1 MDDDEA
7 RTRLLDAAATLFYQ
21 RGVHAVG
28 MDDIRAASGVSLKR
42 LYRCFPAKDDLVR
55 AWLRRRDHDWL
66 ADLAACVER
75 RPPQQRPLAVFDW
88 LGHWFAGPGF
98 RGCAFVNAY
107 GELGAT
113 SGDVAQAARDHKL
126 ALRAYVTTL
135 ARDARVPDPAQAAAQ
150 LVLLIEGAIVTA
162 ALTGDPATA
171 AHARAA
177 AATLLAAAPPAPS
190 APRVAPRT
198 APRAAGGS
206 VPALPPAPGGG
217 R

>member
-7 RTRLLDAAATLFYQ
+7 RARLLDAAATLFYR

-42 LYRCFPAKDDLVR
+42 LYRCFPAKHDLVR

-66 ADLAACVER
+66 ADLAAAVGHH
-75 RPPQQRPLAVFDW
+75 PPHRRPLAVFDW
-88 LGHWFAGPGF
+88 LGQWFADPGF

-135 ARDARVPDPAQAAAQ
+135 LRDARIPDPAPIAAQ
-150 LVLLIEGAIVTA
+150 LALLIEGAIVTA
-162 ALTGDPATA
+162 ALTGDPDTA
-171 AHARAA
+171 AHARTA
-177 AATLLAAAPPAPS
+177 AATLL
-190 APRVAPRT
+190 T
-198 APRAAGGS
+198 AT
-206 VPALPPAPGGG
+206 PG